1 MRSIFRLTQTL
12 VANQGC
18 FSPQNWGAGGAL
30 LLLLLLGSPSA
41 FAQTTA
47 NRVLLT
53 LDPPADKLMPF
64 EAEAEQQKPP
74 PRFHLEAQDSQGRAL
89 SRVRMQIKMTTPE
102 PNPWIS
108 TDFPL
113 VEGTE
118 LLSLEVPAAQ
128 GVVEFEQMLP
138 IRGTYRLAV
147 NVLPMD
153 DAVATPLIE
162 KVLTVDVPENPVK
175 FRNFAILA
183 GICTLVGAVGGFFIG
198 QPQGST
204 EESRSHLGIPDPV
217 RLLLM
222 GLTLTAIAALIFIN
236 VSAEFQG
243 GHSSMAGMAPP
254 IKTPL
259 MAQDKEQVLNLDG
272 AKEARVGTAESFQAK
287 LSNRRTGQEI
297 PSAFEIS
304 VFNTEKNW
312 KLFSIAAPIANHMRW
327 KQQFFDGSGHRLE
340 VRTPRY
346 GEQPAIITKRSVSVE
361 GVAPPV
367 WVRLKALAYLTGFV
381 ALGLFG
387 TMGLR
392 GLRLRSARTGVSS

>member
-1 MRSIFRLTQTL
+1 MKAPVFI
-12 VANQGC
+12 
-18 FSPQNWGAGGAL
+18 
-30 LLLLLLGSPSA
+30 LLLLLGSPSA
-41 FAQTTA
+41 FAQTPQGQ
-47 NRVLLT
+47 VLLT
-53 LDPPADKLMPF
+53 LDPPANKLMPF
-64 EAEAEQQKPP
+64 AAEAEQQKPP
-74 PRFHLEAQDSQGRAL
+74 PRFHLEAQDSQGKAL
-89 SRVRMQIKMTTPE
+89 SRVRMQIQMTTPE

-153 DAVATPLIE
+153 DAIAKPLIE
-162 KVLTVDVPENPVK
+162 KVLTVNVPENPVK

-198 QPQGST
+198 QPQGSA
-204 EESRSHLGIPDPV
+204 EKSRSHLGIPDPV

-254 IKTPL
+254 TKPPL

-272 AKEARVGTAESFQAK
+272 TKDARVGTAESFQA
-287 LSNRRTGQEI
+287 RRIDQRTSQEI

-312 KLFSIAAPIANHMRW
+312 KLFSIATPIANHMRW

-346 GEQPAIITKRSVSVE
+346 GEQPALITKRSVSVE
-361 GVAPPV
+361 GAAPPI

-392 GLRLRSARTGVSS
+392 GLRLRSARTRVSS

>member
-1 MRSIFRLTQTL
+1 MKVSQTPPILPL
-12 VANQGC
+12 VR
-18 FSPQNWGAGGAL
+18 GGAI
-30 LLLLLLGSPSA
+30 LLLLLGSPSA

-53 LDPPADKLMPF
+53 LDPPANIMPF

-74 PRFHLEAQDSQGRAL
+74 PRFHLEAQDSQGKAL

-138 IRGTYRLAV
+138 IRGIYQLSV
-147 NVLPMD
+147 KVLPID
-153 DAVATPLIE
+153 KAVATPLIE

-175 FRNFAILA
+175 FRNFAVLS

-198 QPQGST
+198 QSQGST
-204 EESRSHLGIPDPV
+204 EESRSHLAIPDPM

-222 GLTLTAIAALIFIN
+222 GLTLTAMAALIFIN

-254 IKTPL
+254 IETPL
-259 MAQDKEQVLNLDG
+259 VAQDKEQVLNLDG
-272 AKEARVGTAESFQAK
+272 AKAARVGTAESFQAK
-287 LSNRRTGQEI
+287 RTNRRTGQEI

-304 VFNTEKNW
+304 IFNIEKNW
-312 KLFSIAAPIANHMRW
+312 KLFSIATPIANHLRW

-340 VRTPRY
+340 VRAPRY
-346 GEQPAIITKRSVSVE
+346 GAQPALTTKRSVSVE
-361 GVAPPV
+361 GIAPPV

-392 GLRLRSARTGVSS
+392 GLRLRSARTRVSS

>member
-1 MRSIFRLTQTL
+1 MK
-12 VANQGC
+12 
-18 FSPQNWGAGGAL
+18 GAGGAL
-30 LLLLLLGSPSA
+30 LLLLLLGSPSV
-41 FAQTTA
+41 FAQTTSGQI
-47 NRVLLT
+47 LLRI
-53 LDPPADKLMPF
+53 DPPANIMPF

-74 PRFHLEAQDSQGRAL
+74 PRFHLEAQDSQGKAL
-89 SRVRMQIKMTTPE
+89 SRVRMQIKMMTPE

-162 KVLTVDVPENPVK
+162 KVLTVNVPENPVK

-198 QPQGST
+198 QPQGSA

-243 GHSSMAGMAPP
+243 GHSSMVGMAPP
-254 IKTPL
+254 TKTPL

-312 KLFSIAAPIANHMRW
+312 KLFSIATPIANHMRW

-346 GEQPAIITKRSVSVE
+346 GKQPALTTKRSVSVE

-367 WVRLKALAYLTGFV
+367 WVRLKALAYLTGCV